1 MVFFADNVQV
11 KKRVLIALGLLVGA
25 KLLNITVPFF
35 FKHAV
40 DLLNSA
46 SGGKLN
52 LVNNT
57 YNNFDR
63 DVAPKLFVLSKVGTR
78 PHPLKISYLSK
89 VCGTNHL
96 TVRSKNNF

>member
-1 MVFFADNVQV
+1 
-11 KKRVLIALGLLVGA
+11 VGA

-52 LVNNT
+52 LVRGR
-57 YNNFDR
+57 FIF
-63 DVAPKLFVLSKVGTR
+63 KEFFVV
-78 PHPLKISYLSK
+78 
-89 VCGTNHL
+89 V
-96 TVRSKNNF
+96 